1 MAERAIM
8 KTTLK
13 LLVVSVV
20 FWTLIA
26 AIFAL
31 PQLERSRDLHRILIS
46 ALAQWWSWGILVP
59 GIVAMDR
66 ALPFAVQRIVP
77 RFITLVALGPF
88 VSILYS
94 YVEAVLKAALGAD
107 KWSRL
112 SGMGV
117 ITDAYMEMF
126 WSMLVYC
133 LIVGVW
139 EAYHYHQR
147 FVSAELQMER
157 LQRNFSEAR
166 LNSLRMQ
173 LDPHFL
179 FNALNT
185 VSSQVEREPKLAR
198 KMIEHLGDL
207 LRLSLNSQGV
217 QEISLAEELA
227 FLDHYLAIQRI
238 RFGDALKIEMRIA
251 PDVKDAM
258 VPNLFIQPLVENSIR
273 HGISKRARGGTIV
286 LSAQRLEERLVLQV
300 LDDGVGLPDGWAFE
314 THKGVGLSVTRER
327 FAGLYPGNTSHFDV
341 RRRIE
346 GGTDVSISFPLHKR
360 KETDDTL
367 KA

>member
-1 MAERAIM
+1 MM

-13 LLVVSVV
+13 LALISAV
-20 FWTLIA
+20 FWTLVA
-26 AIFAL
+26 AVFSL
-31 PQLERSRDLHRILIS
+31 PQLERSHDLHRIFLS

-59 GIVAMDR
+59 VIVGVDR

-77 RFITLVALGPF
+77 RFITLLALGPF
-88 VSILYS
+88 VSILYG
-94 YVEAVLKAALGAD
+94 YVETVVRAALGAGE
-107 KWSRL
+107 WSKL
-112 SGMGV
+112 FGAGV
-117 ITDAYMEMF
+117 VQEAYMEMF

-139 EAYHYHQR
+139 EAYRYHQR
-147 FVSAELQMER
+147 LVSAELQMER
-157 LQRNFSEAR
+157 LQRSSSEAR

-217 QEISLAEELA
+217 QEIPLAEELA

-238 RFGDALKIEMRIA
+238 RFGDSLSVEMRIA
-251 PDVKDAM
+251 SDVKDAL
-258 VPNLFIQPLVENSIR
+258 VPSLFIQPLVENSIR

-286 LSAQRLEERLVLQV
+286 LTAQRLEDRLVLQV
-300 LDDGVGLPDGWAFE
+300 LDDGVGLPTGWSLD
-314 THKGVGLSVTRER
+314 THKGVGLSVTQER
-327 FAGLYPGNTSHFDV
+327 FSGLYPENASHFDV
-341 RRRIE
+341 RRRTDE
-346 GGTDVSISFPLHKR
+346 GTEVSISLPLHKR
-360 KETDDTL
+360 KGY
-367 KA
+367 